1 MCLRW
6 SAGDK
11 LTNSLHMIAELFPL
25 NVQEELLM
33 RQLDGMTDEKQ
44 WRIPQCLLCIAQHAF
59 TFLYSPPLFCHEC
72 NNKIR
77 DYFLQKPSF
86 VSSLKIIWNYYNAI
100 SKWTILQKNITLQTF
115 IFVPPQHYSD
125 FLLILCS
132 LGYPQSLFLGTSQS
146 LCYLLMSSC
155 CLAGFFMRV

>member
-33 RQLDGMTDEKQ
+33 RQLDGMADEKQ
-44 WRIPQCLLCIAQHAF
+44 WRIPQCLLCIAHHAF
-59 TFLYSPPLFCHEC
+59 TLLYSPPLFCLEC

-77 DYFLQKPSF
+77 DYFLQKHSF
-86 VSSLKIIWNYYNAI
+86 VSSLKNYYNTI
-100 SKWTILQKNITLQTF
+100 SKWILWKNITLQTF

-132 LGYPQSLFLGTSQS
+132 LGYPQTFFLETSQS

-155 CLAGFFMRV
+155 CTAGFFMWV